1 GLTGIFA
8 DYRFCGSDA
17 LFELALRP
25 TQRSACLQRDK
36 MARLDGQ
43 RARKQFLGLSQPLLV
58 PRLVITVEHFEYER
72 SRDAGQS
79 IDVLRLA
86 LQRLLIEIAGAD
98 HRLPRRWSIGDPL
111 GPHEKVGGVGAFWPL
126 AFGTPAFDVNHL
138 QADGPCQAAD
148 DFVLDFQEVGS
159 LDI

>member
-1 GLTGIFA
+1 TGIFA
-8 DYRFCGSDA
+8 DHRFCGSDA

-25 TQRSACLQRDK
+25 AESSACLQRDK
-36 MARLDGQ
+36 VAWLDRQ
-43 RARKQFLGLSQPLLV
+43 RARKPLLGLEQPLLV
-58 PRLVITVEHFEYER
+58 PGSVITVEHFEYER

-79 IDVLRLA
+79 VDVLRLD

-98 HRLPRRWSIGDPL
+98 HRLPRRWSIGDHFSA
-111 GPHEKVGGVGAFWPL
+111 HEKVGGVGALWPL
-126 AFGTPAFDVNHL
+126 AFGPQAFDVNHL
-138 QADGPCQAAD
+138 QADGSCQATD